1 MQDTHV
7 TCGSAILSL
16 SLGSGAVMLFRGP
29 AGQQVTLAL
38 VTSCRIC
45 TVKLVQ
51 VPVWLPA
58 RSLLVMTGQSSTVQ
72 PTES

>member
-29 AGQQVTLAL
+29 AGQQVILI
-38 VTSCRIC
+38 TSSRVC

>member
-29 AGQQVTLAL
+29 AGQQVTLI
-38 VTSCRIC
+38 TSRIC
-45 TVKLVQ
+45 RVKLVQ
-51 VPVWLPA
+51 VPLWLPA

-72 PTES
+72 PTEC